1 MPKVISSSPQTIR
14 QSRLLIQML
23 VFLMLW
29 GAMAFALHT
38 HHDELEGSD
47 NECQVCLFGAL
58 SNSSVPASEHAPIV
72 TQTIVSVCN
81 SITKIHY
88 INSQIRAQSAR
99 APPVII
105 S

>member
-1 MPKVISSSPQTIR
+1 MPSIISSPAQAIR
-14 QSRLLIQML
+14 QRRMLIQML
-23 VFLMLW
+23 VFLLLW

-72 TQTIVSVCN
+72 TLMIVSVCE
-81 SITKIHY
+81 SITKIGY
-88 INSQIRAQSAR
+88 ISSQIRAQSAR
-99 APPVII
+99 APPVTI